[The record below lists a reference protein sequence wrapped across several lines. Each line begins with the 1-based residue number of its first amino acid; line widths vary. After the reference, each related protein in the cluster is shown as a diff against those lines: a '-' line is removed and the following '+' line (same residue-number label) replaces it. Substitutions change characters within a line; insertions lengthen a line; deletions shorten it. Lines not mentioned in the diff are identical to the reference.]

1 MPKENE
7 KMSAKVKSY
16 LQLQKGW
23 TTCANSN
30 RDADAARLED
40 QMEAF
45 WNTMTNED
53 QRHVININKKKYGL

>member
-23 TTCANSN
+23 STCFNSN
-30 RDADAARLED
+30 RDADAARHED
-40 QMEAF
+40 QMEEL
-45 WNTMTNED
+45 WKTMTNED
-53 QRHVININKKKYGL
+53 QRHVININNKNNR